1 MIWRRAL
8 RFSVAVDGVVAKVCD
23 VVGVRLVD
31 FGAVVLDLDSSFGGC
46 FCLDLGGVFW
56 VKSQMSMSSISSL
69 VLTSKISSTTL
80 VLAEGS

>member
-1 MIWRRAL
+1 MVSIVD
-8 RFSVAVDGVVAKVCD
+8 VAGSFLSGAR
-23 VVGVRLVD
+23 VGD
-31 FGAVVLDLDSSFGGC
+31 
-46 FCLDLGGVFW
+46 VFW